1 MTGEVFLQAS
11 EDEIRVTVEK
21 LCKASKQRP
30 RVQDQWKT
38 MFMDEYMHEFL
49 SVRAMVRKGSYEE
62 NRAGDDSI
70 LFSDLDVNPAFHSSG
85 SHFPLQSTHNK
96 IFSWNQRRLVTPGE
110 CFSAQGVDWYFVLSG
125 GRGTS
130 PIRDIASSL
139 SDGQQRMLSGNALCL
154 SSFATFLLFCLCH
167 TQWRDD
173 LQQLPARIACPDSD
187 TDSD

>member
-1 MTGEVFLQAS
+1 M
-11 EDEIRVTVEK
+11 
-21 LCKASKQRP
+21 
-30 RVQDQWKT
+30 
-38 MFMDEYMHEFL
+38 
-49 SVRAMVRKGSYEE
+49 
-62 NRAGDDSI
+62 
-70 LFSDLDVNPAFHSSG
+70 
-85 SHFPLQSTHNK
+85 
-96 IFSWNQRRLVTPGE
+96 
-110 CFSAQGVDWYFVLSG
+110 LSG

-173 LQQLPARIACPDSD
+173 LQHLPARIAFIVDLVQSFGSQVLCDPASLARIACPDSD